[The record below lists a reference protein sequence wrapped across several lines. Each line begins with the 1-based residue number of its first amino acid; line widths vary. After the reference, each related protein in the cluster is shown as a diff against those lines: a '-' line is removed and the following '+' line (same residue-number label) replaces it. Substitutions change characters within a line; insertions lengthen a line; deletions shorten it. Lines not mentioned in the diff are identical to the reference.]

1 MQWQCDAE
9 FGQYTALFYATEAA
23 RYHIGI
29 LMEIVLYIGSNRCQ
43 YVTSV
48 MQFQALHCDCYDVCY
63 TYWRMYILQERD

>member
-29 LMEIVLYIGSNRCQ
+29 LMEIVL
-43 YVTSV
+43 
-48 MQFQALHCDCYDVCY
+48 
-63 TYWRMYILQERD
+63 